1 LCVMNLARVRWIGLA
16 WLALG
21 GMLLDLAGCSSAY
34 RFQYYYVMTDPPGG
48 SEGMQDEN
56 VRILIDPVPNKGLLD
71 LVVMNKRTEP
81 ISIVWEQT
89 YFVDPFGKRQQAD
102 EAGAGWFFR
111 PQSWSFAGDQ
121 IAPGREFR
129 ARIHAGSRQTYNPLT
144 VSRQVGGAVHVSTS
158 PRSLLPLSGDSS
170 AVGEAYQGR
179 EFHFIFAL
187 RMGAEIVRYPFTFR
201 ITSVDVQQPARR

>member
-1 LCVMNLARVRWIGLA
+1 MCVMNLARVRWIGLA

-21 GMLLDLAGCSSAY
+21 VMLLGLTGCSTAY
-34 RFQYYYVMTDPPGG
+34 RFQYHYVMTDPPGG

-56 VRILIDPVPNKGLLD
+56 VQILIDPVPNQGLLD
-71 LVVMNKRTEP
+71 LAVMNKRTEP

-111 PQSWSFAGDQ
+111 LQSWSFAGDQ

-129 ARIHAGSRQTYNPLT
+129 ARIHAGSRQTYNPFT
-144 VSRQVGGAVHVSTS
+144 VSRQASGAMHVSTS
-158 PRSLLPLSGDSS
+158 PRSLLPTSGDSS
-170 AVGEAYQGR
+170 AVGKAYQGR

-201 ITSVDVQQPARR
+201 ITSVDVQQPPRR